1 MVVKE
6 RMNSE
11 ALEKEIAETSYEKH
25 RKGNAVQMSV
35 RYFTFKAEMKAL

>member
-11 ALEKEIAETSYEKH
+11 ALERERTETSYEKC
-25 RKGNAVQMSV
+25 RKGNAAQMSV
-35 RYFTFKAEMKAL
+35 RYFTFKAKMKAL